1 MVPEGINGAE
11 VIARAFTRYNLALGA
26 GLSKVAGKLFRIGH
40 LGDLN
45 ELMLLGAIAG
55 PRWPCSMSASRSSP
69 AAACGGG
76 AELLAQQHPHA
87 SPAQSL
93 TRRRRSRGIA
103 RMTHRVVFLDRAS
116 LKAKVRKP
124 SFASEYVEHEKT
136 AVDQIV
142 PRLAG
147 ATVAIVNKVPM
158 RARDAAQLPQ
168 LKMIAVAATGYD
180 VVDVAYCK
188 EHGIAV
194 ANIRNYAVHT
204 VPEHAFAM
212 ILALRRNLLAYRQ
225 DVENGVW
232 NRVRPVLLLYPR
244 HRRSARRHARHHRRG
259 CHRPGYGGDRARI
272 RHARAVRRSP
282 AAEDGRRDLH
292 AARAGARRIG
302 RHLAALPAHC
312 PPRAISSTSS
322 AFRKMK
328 RNALLINTARGGLV
342 DEAALIQALDE
353 GLIAGAGFDVL
364 TVEPPRNGHPL
375 LDVRRPNFILT
386 PHVAWASDGAMQF
399 LADQL
404 IDNIELWAAGKPQHL
419 VT

>member
-1 MVPEGINGAE
+1 
-11 VIARAFTRYNLALGA
+11 
-26 GLSKVAGKLFRIGH
+26 
-40 LGDLN
+40 
-45 ELMLLGAIAG
+45 
-55 PRWPCSMSASRSSP
+55 MS
-69 AAACGGG
+69 
-76 AELLAQQHPHA
+76 Q
-87 SPAQSL
+87 
-93 TRRRRSRGIA
+93 
-103 RMTHRVVFLDRAS
+103 RVVFLDRDS

-124 SFASEYVEHEKT
+124 SCATDYVEHAKT
-136 AVDQIV
+136 SVDEIA
-142 PRLAG
+142 PRLKD

-158 RARDAAQLPQ
+158 RADTLKQLPG

-204 VPEHAFAM
+204 VPEHTFAL
-212 ILALRRNLLAYRQ
+212 ILALRRNILAYRQ

-232 NRVRPVLLLYPR
+232 QKSDQFCFFT
-244 HRRSARRHARHHRRG
+244 HDIG
-259 CHRPGYGGDRARI
+259 
-272 RHARAVRRSP
+272 
-282 AAEDGRRDLH
+282 DLH
-292 AARAGARRIG
+292 GSTLGIIGEGAIGQGTAAIG
-302 RHLAALPAHC
+302 RAFGMRVLFADHAPPKAQGVTFTPLDQVLAQSDVISLHTPLTPAT
-312 PPRAISSTSS
+312 RNLIDIN

-328 RNALLINTARGGLV
+328 RNTLLINTARGGLV
-342 DEAALIQALDE
+342 DEAALIQALEE

-404 IDNIELWAAGKPQHL
+404 IDNIEAWCAGKPQHL

>member
-1 MVPEGINGAE
+1 
-11 VIARAFTRYNLALGA
+11 
-26 GLSKVAGKLFRIGH
+26 
-40 LGDLN
+40 
-45 ELMLLGAIAG
+45 
-55 PRWPCSMSASRSSP
+55 
-69 AAACGGG
+69 
-76 AELLAQQHPHA
+76 
-87 SPAQSL
+87 
-93 TRRRRSRGIA
+93 
-103 RMTHRVVFLDRAS
+103 MTARVVFLDRAS

-124 SFASEYVEHEKT
+124 SFAHEYIEYDKT
-136 AVDQIV
+136 AVEDIV
-142 PRLAG
+142 PRLIDAS
-147 ATVAIVNKVPM
+147 VAIVNKIPM
-158 RARDAAQLPQ
+158 RADTLRRLPR

-180 VVDVAYCK
+180 VVDIPYCK

-232 NRVRPVLLLYPR
+232 NKSDQFCFFNHDIGDLYGATL
-244 HRRSARRHARHHRRG
+244 SIIGEGAIG
-259 CHRPGYGGDRARI
+259 Q
-272 RHARAVRRSP
+272 ST
-282 AAEDGRRDLH
+282 AA
-292 AARAGARRIG
+292 IG
-302 RHLAALPAHC
+302 RAFGMRVLFADHPPPKMEGVAFTPHDAVLAQSDVISLHC
-312 PPRAISSTSS
+312 PLLPSTRNLIDLG

-328 RNALLINTARGGLV
+328 RSALLINTARGGLV

-364 TVEPPRNGHPL
+364 TVEPPTNGHPL

-419 VT
+419 VSI

>member
-1 MVPEGINGAE
+1 
-11 VIARAFTRYNLALGA
+11 VIQRA
-26 GLSKVAGKLFRIGH
+26 
-40 LGDLN
+40 
-45 ELMLLGAIAG
+45 
-55 PRWPCSMSASRSSP
+55 
-69 AAACGGG
+69 
-76 AELLAQQHPHA
+76 
-87 SPAQSL
+87 
-93 TRRRRSRGIA
+93 
-103 RMTHRVVFLDRAS
+103 VFLDRAS

-124 SFASEYVEHEKT
+124 AGVSDYVEYEKT
-136 AVDQIV
+136 AVGEIV
-142 PRLAG
+142 PRLDG
-147 ATVAIVNKVPM
+147 ATVAIINKVPM
-158 RARDAAQLPQ
+158 HAATLEQLPD

-180 VVDVAYCK
+180 VVDVPYCK

-232 NRVRPVLLLYPR
+232 NRSEQFCFFTHPI
-244 HRRSARRHARHHRRG
+244 G
-259 CHRPGYGGDRARI
+259 
-272 RHARAVRRSP
+272 
-282 AAEDGRRDLH
+282 DLH
-292 AARAGARRIG
+292 GATLGIIGEGAIGQATAAIG
-302 RHLAALPAHC
+302 RAFGMRVLFADHAPPKMDGVAFTPHETVLAESDVISLHC
-312 PPRAISSTSS
+312 PLTPATRNLIDLA

-342 DEAALIQALDE
+342 DEAALIQALDQ

-364 TVEPPRNGHPL
+364 TVEPPRDGHPL
-375 LDVRRPNFILT
+375 LDVRRSNFILT

-404 IDNIELWAAGKPQHL
+404 IDNIDRWAAGNPQNL